1 MLAPM
6 IMWHI
11 ELTAEHS
18 LLWNGAQ
25 KCTVCTC
32 HSSNSLAVVY
42 CGVWI
47 GNILLKKMND
57 YFRSTSCRL
66 GTYLSS
72 RFSSSW
78 IVSIL
83 ATNLAAMMHELL
95 ATHKTILS
103 PHTEV
108 GYLIF
113 NRAASFARQKRGTY
127 RSVKC
132 AETLQSEPRRV
143 QNKYNAWSVAGSKV
157 TGLLFTDILLCVIIC
172 LKQHPY
178 SHKVAQEDLGNRQR
192 VYVVPFHLRE
202 SFSTS
207 YRAYDIF
214 SLRSIA
220 LISLAS

>member
-95 ATHKTILS
+95 ATLS

-113 NRAASFARQKRGTY
+113 NRAASFARQKRGTQSFSQVCRNVAKRTKESAEQVQRLKCCRIEGNGSTIY
-127 RSVKC
+127 RYT
-132 AETLQSEPRRV
+132 ALRNYLSE
-143 QNKYNAWSVAGSKV
+143 
-157 TGLLFTDILLCVIIC
+157 LE
-172 LKQHPY
+172 QHPC

-207 YRAYDIF
+207 YRAYDIC